1 MQIVGPMPIGPV
13 APVSSNLDIK
23 PLQRV
28 IADIVQVNGN
38 QVVLS
43 IDGVP
48 VVADVLSSEL
58 AAELKGRPSAQ
69 FLVSQGEDGKT
80 NLRLVP
86 QQPGFPGQPAESGQQ
101 LSLQLLREYGL
112 PVNAQTQTA
121 AQAAINQRLALQPGQ
136 LEQLMRALS
145 SQPGWGA
152 REANLAAAI
161 LSAGLP
167 LTPQSLELAARSP
180 GQINASF
187 AGLLA
192 QLESAQQDP
201 TLPAETRDLIRG
213 VAQALQESV
222 LDAALPARLPRQLAE
237 AVTLLGRPVE
247 NVLAEEARLAATAG
261 QSPAAQPG
269 ADTPRGET
277 ARQLGLL
284 QSALQDAALPAG
296 LKDLL
301 RAVSQALQQAPAEP
315 GQPPAPQGQLATP
328 QGQSAQVQSQPALPQ
343 GQPAALQ
350 GQPAEAQGQPAVFQG
365 QPATPQGQP
374 VESQG
379 QPAALQGQLAAPQG
393 QPAEAQGQT
402 AAPQGQAVQAP
413 GQPAAQAPVDPAAL
427 AAELIARFAGEMP
440 AGARAGPPLTQP
452 AAGHIE
458 QLLAGLENSKLPA
471 EMKEALSTLYQALLP
486 APDGQ
491 PRDLPQ
497 ALRLLGRALAGMP
510 AEEAAGP
517 RETVPAGLA
526 AMASLQHEAG
536 RAGKPE
542 LAKVLDEFMQDLSR
556 AQWQNIPS
564 NSPNPREDWV
574 EASLW
579 MRLPTPEQRAEN
591 IPIRLRV
598 DRPPEGG
605 GRKIDAAHAHIV
617 VQVELPDHQVFQVN
631 VGLNQREVKA
641 DVAVPDEILRAL
653 AHAELPTLAESLE
666 EMGYH
671 LGPSQVQVGAAERFA
686 KVEVLPDRD
695 FNLSGVNL
703 EA

>member
-1 MQIVGPMPIGPV
+1 
-13 APVSSNLDIK
+13 
-23 PLQRV
+23 
-28 IADIVQVNGN
+28 VQ
-38 QVVLS
+38 
-43 IDGVP
+43 
-48 VVADVLSSEL
+48 
-58 AAELKGRPSAQ
+58 
-69 FLVSQGEDGKT
+69 
-80 NLRLVP
+80 
-86 QQPGFPGQPAESGQQ
+86 
-101 LSLQLLREYGL
+101 
-112 PVNAQTQTA
+112 
-121 AQAAINQRLALQPGQ
+121 
-136 LEQLMRALS
+136 
-145 SQPGWGA
+145 
-152 REANLAAAI
+152 
-161 LSAGLP
+161 
-167 LTPQSLELAARSP
+167 
-180 GQINASF
+180 
-187 AGLLA
+187 
-192 QLESAQQDP
+192 
-201 TLPAETRDLIRG
+201 
-213 VAQALQESV
+213 
-222 LDAALPARLPRQLAE
+222 
-237 AVTLLGRPVE
+237 
-247 NVLAEEARLAATAG
+247 
-261 QSPAAQPG
+261 
-269 ADTPRGET
+269 
-277 ARQLGLL
+277 
-284 QSALQDAALPAG
+284 
-296 LKDLL
+296 
-301 RAVSQALQQAPAEP
+301 
-315 GQPPAPQGQLATP
+315 
-328 QGQSAQVQSQPALPQ
+328 
-343 GQPAALQ
+343 
-350 GQPAEAQGQPAVFQG
+350 
-365 QPATPQGQP
+365 
-374 VESQG
+374 
-379 QPAALQGQLAAPQG
+379 
-393 QPAEAQGQT
+393 
-402 AAPQGQAVQAP
+402 

-452 AAGHIE
+452 AAGQLE

-486 APDGQ
+486 APDAQ

-517 RETVPAGLA
+517 RETAPAGLA

-579 MRLPTPEQRAEN
+579 MRLPNPDPRAEN

-671 LGPSQVQVGAAERFA
+671 LGPSQVQVGAPERFA

-695 FNLSGVNL
+695 LNLLGVNL